1 MTALSRLFVC
11 LLVAVFAISIAGSA
25 TADEE
30 VACADDVDLYAAHQ
44 FCHYSPE
51 QFQVLVTGHEQ
62 AVSYSLLP
70 MCVETQVAEPSCINQ
85 QQCQEPPDTWK
96 FEVFRTSPGH
106 PNEPWGTVCLDT
118 DTAEHFDVITPGRV
132 FKAMKT
138 LDWPTAELVIQPP
151 DGRTLVNLKTNF
163 LTTTTEPT
171 TRTVSLLGHS
181 VDIEATPVGYTWH
194 FGDGAEQSG
203 SDPGAAYPD
212 LRITHVYEKAGVTV
226 TPSVDVTYH
235 GRFRVDDGAWTDI
248 PEELT
253 VAGAPVDL
261 QVLTATPHLVG

>member
-1 MTALSRLFVC
+1 MMVS
-11 LLVAVFAISIAGSA
+11 
-25 TADEE
+25 
-30 VACADDVDLYAAHQ
+30 
-44 FCHYSPE
+44 
-51 QFQVLVTGHEQ
+51 GHVEGI
-62 AVSYSLLP
+62 SYSLQP
-70 MCVETQVAEPSCINQ
+70 MCVETQIAEPSCINQ

-96 FEVFRTSPGH
+96 FEVYRTSPGH
-106 PNEPWGTVCLDT
+106 PNEPWGTVCLDV

-171 TRTVSLLGHS
+171 TKTVSLLGHS

-194 FGDGAEQSG
+194 FGDGTEQSG
-203 SDPGAAYPD
+203 TDPGAEYPD
-212 LRITHVYEKAGVTV
+212 LRITHVYDKAGVTV
-226 TPSVDVTYH
+226 APSVDVTYH
-235 GRFRVDDGAWTDI
+235 GRFRVDGGAWADI
-248 PEELT
+248 PDELT
-253 VAGAPVDL
+253 VAGTPVDL

>member
-1 MTALSRLFVC
+1 MKGLV
-11 LLVAVFAISIAGSA
+11 VAVVLGFLSLIAQPSVH
-25 TADEE
+25 ADNS
-30 VACADDVDLYAAHQ
+30 VPACPEAVNLEQLHV

-212 LRITHVYEKAGVTV
+212 LRITHVYEKAGVTL

-235 GRFRVDDGAWTDI
+235 GRFRVDGGAWTDI